1 MAMKRYIKIT
11 VTVLLCLSVVLAPT
25 RQANAGIYEII
36 KALVVKAIKAAD
48 LAIQRNQN
56 RVIWLQNAQKVLE
69 NTMSKLKLDEI
80 SEWTEKQKEQYQKY
94 FDELR
99 KVKLAITYYQRIRDI
114 SERQASLV
122 REYQRAWS
130 LVRQDKHFTPDEVQ
144 YMGRVYLGILNES
157 VKNVEQLTVIINS
170 FKTQMSDAKRLEI
183 IDEVGERVDENYA
196 DLRQFNTQAAVLSV
210 QRART
215 QQEVEYT
222 RRLYGID

>member
-1 MAMKRYIKIT
+1 M
-11 VTVLLCLSVVLAPT
+11 VLAPT

-36 KALVVKAIKAAD
+36 KAAVVKAIKAAD

-80 SEWTEKQKEQYQKY
+80 SDWTEKQRVQYQQY
-94 FDELR
+94 FDELL
-99 KVKLAITYYQRIRDI
+99 KVKLLITYYQRIRDI
-114 SERQASLV
+114 SERQARLV
-122 REYQRAWS
+122 QEYQRAWA
-130 LVRQDKHFTPDEVQ
+130 LVQRDKHFTIDEVQ
-144 YMGRVYLGILNES
+144 YMGRVYMGILNES

-196 DLRQFNTQAAVLSV
+196 DLRQFNTQNAVLSM
-210 QRART
+210 QRGAT

>member
-1 MAMKRYIKIT
+1 MKIT

-25 RQANAGIYEII
+25 RQAHAGIYEII
-36 KALVVKAIKAAD
+36 KAVLVKAIKAAD

-130 LVRQDKHFTPDEVQ
+130 LIRQDEHFTPDEVQ

-170 FKTQMSDAKRLEI
+170 FRTQMSDAKRLEI
-183 IDEVGERVDENYA
+183 IDEVGQRVDENYT
-196 DLRQFNTQAAVLSV
+196 DLRQFNTQAAVLSM
-210 QRART
+210 QRGAT